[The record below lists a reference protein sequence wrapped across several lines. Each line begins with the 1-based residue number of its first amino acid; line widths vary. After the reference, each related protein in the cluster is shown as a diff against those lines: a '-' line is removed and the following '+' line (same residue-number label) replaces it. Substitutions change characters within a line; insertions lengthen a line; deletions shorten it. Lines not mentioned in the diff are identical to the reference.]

1 MSSSICFAQ
10 YVFLVLISK
19 FSFHSLWGKS
29 WRNAIFK
36 ENEIVGR
43 ELVCCRFHVLL
54 SHGWIVIQYVSSF
67 QILYWCDYGGQIH
80 IITYQLLMKVSLHKK
95 TLVSNF
101 FLFGGGGGGEI
112 VTNVVTQLFMFL
124 QKYPQSFISV
134 VNGHKLFLFDNF
146 YPSSTRGRETVVSGR
161 TMHMHQS

>member
-95 TLVSNF
+95 TWVSNF
-101 FLFGGGGGGEI
+101 FFLGVGEEGKLLQMSSHNYLCFFKSTHNLLF
-112 VTNVVTQLFMFL
+112 QLLMAINYF
-124 QKYPQSFISV
+124 YSTISTHPAPEV
-134 VNGHKLFLFDNF
+134 E
-146 YPSSTRGRETVVSGR
+146 R
-161 TMHMHQS
+161 Q